1 MSHTSYTSS
10 SSTTSQIDERAKAH
24 YIKIAEIIRAHGT
37 PNAQFPTD
45 KDIAFADLRAHFDVG
60 GLGTIVKNMKNKV
73 SHMLFHTFVYF
84 N

>member
-10 SSTTSQIDERAKAH
+10 AQTTSNIDQRAKAH

-45 KDIAFADLRAHFDVG
+45 KDITFSDLRNHFDVG
-60 GLGTIVKNMKNKV
+60 GLGTIVKNMKNKA
-73 SHMLFHTFVYF
+73 SFFCDLLFFFY
-84 N
+84 